1 MVETRIGFGLI
12 GAGDVV
18 QRFYL
23 PALAARPR
31 FRLAAIASAGGQ
43 TARALAARHGIA
55 IVCDSAAALLARPD
69 VDAVAICTPPD
80 RQAAIAVAAL
90 AAGKHVLI
98 EKPIAASYGEA
109 AALIAAA
116 ERAVPIL
123 YYTFNNRLRD
133 ENQHLT
139 ARVLGGALG
148 ALDCIDVE
156 WLRTKPVRAEAWC
169 RDAGRAGGGVL
180 ADLGSHLIMIA
191 LGLVPGRTRFAARCT
206 LQRRGGQPDAPED
219 LAIADVTIDG
229 RLTALLKAGWGMAL
243 DRPAIVNLRAF
254 GRDGMAT
261 NHDYDGAKADGYGAL
276 LDRFAAH
283 LDAGRQPDLGI
294 VDDAARLL
302 QALYDAARSGGVV
315 EGRFRGGAW
324 T

>member
-1 MVETRIGFGLI
+1 MVETRIGLGLI

-31 FRLAAIASAGGQ
+31 FRLAAIASATGK
-43 TARALAARHGIA
+43 TASALAARHDIGA
-55 IVCDSAAALLARPD
+55 VCDSAAALIARAD

-80 RQAAIAVAAL
+80 RQPAIAGAAL
-90 AAGKHVLI
+90 AAGKHVLV
-98 EKPIAASYGEA
+98 EKPLAATYA
-109 AALIAAA
+109 AAADLIAAA
-116 ERAVPIL
+116 ERSSGVL
-123 YYTFNNRLRD
+123 YYTFNNRLRE

-139 ARVLGGALG
+139 TRVLGGALG
-148 ALDCIDVE
+148 ALACLDVE
-156 WLRTKPVRAEAWC
+156 WLRAKPVRTEAWC
-169 RDAGRAGGGVL
+169 RDPARAGGGVL

-191 LGLVPGRTRFAARCT
+191 LGLVPGRTRFSARCT
-206 LQRRGGQPDAPED
+206 LQRRTGDPEAPED

-229 RLTALLKAGWGMAL
+229 RLPLLLKAGWGMAL
-243 DRPAIVNLRAF
+243 DRPAIVTLRAF

-261 NHDYDGAKADGYGAL
+261 NLDYDGPKADGYGAV

-283 LDAGRQPDLGI
+283 LEAGRQPDLGI

-302 QALYDAARSGGVV
+302 QALYDAARTGAAVV
-315 EGRFRGGAW
+315 GRFRGGTW
-324 T
+324 S